1 MEREAHNSRTWG
13 WEEDASSSYKITRR
27 MTSFAYYHVKLGS
40 FYSITLVDRSI
51 KHNVP
56 RSQDGLPMCE
66 ELVDPDC
73 MGRVVFD
80 SILYSIVASSS
91 HARRAWERCR
101 SE

>member
-27 MTSFAYYHVKLGS
+27 MTSFTYYHVKWGS

-51 KHNVP
+51 KHNVL
-56 RSQDGLPMCE
+56 RSQDGLPMCK

-73 MGRVVFD
+73 MGRVVLHFC
-80 SILYSIVASSS
+80 AHQNRQN
-91 HARRAWERCR
+91 HACAIDRTLNLAA
-101 SE
+101 